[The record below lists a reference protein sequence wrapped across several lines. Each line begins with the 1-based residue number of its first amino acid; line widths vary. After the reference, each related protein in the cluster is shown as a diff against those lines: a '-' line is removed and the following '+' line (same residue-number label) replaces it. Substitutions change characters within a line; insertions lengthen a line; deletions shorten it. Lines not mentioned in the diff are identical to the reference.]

1 MTSNVGWHRQA
12 ASQTEAGD
20 AHAAGRLSANPAAA
34 AASAEARQMSRYRCS
49 LHIHTLL
56 T

>member
-1 MTSNVGWHRQA
+1 MTSNVGWHRQGSLA
-12 ASQTEAGD
+12 DRGRRRARG
-20 AHAAGRLSANPAAA
+20 GRLSANPAAA